1 MRVYLKREKS
11 GVNATGEYDVETKE
25 LTVLKGSTVCE
36 RIAYSDKFR
45 GANTVEKYRNEVVKD
60 CVVKSDI
67 TFKSAST
74 AANFVTG
81 SSTNG
86 LVAWKDANGKKLKDA
101 LAETAE
107 VK

>member
-11 GVNATGEYDVETKE
+11 GVNATGEYNAETKE
-25 LTVLKGSTVCE
+25 LTVLKGSTVCD

-45 GANTVEKYRNEVVKD
+45 GANTVEKYRNETVNDGVVK
-60 CVVKSDI
+60 KDI

-86 LVAWKDANGKKLKDA
+86 LVAWKDGNGKKLKEA
-101 LAETAE
+101 LAEIAE